1 MLMLLVKKHIIIYD
15 SFLGRLL
22 ILGLS
27 NYDNETAWFQ
37 KIAKLTHG
45 DGTIFIL
52 DLLVGPG
59 LMFNAE
65 FGSFWLQLLWQLCMR
80 LELAM
85 CRSGSMQKCPWPVR
99 SSSTEEELDWS
110 TRAVDLTCSV
120 QREASRAASLG
131 WQNFGLACDKVSA
144 RGQELQNSFM
154 VLPNN
159 IAFELVPQ
167 AGL

>member
-1 MLMLLVKKHIIIYD
+1 
-15 SFLGRLL
+15 L
-22 ILGLS
+22 ILGLI
-27 NYDNETAWFQ
+27 NYNIEAAWF
-37 KIAKLTHG
+37 KKVAKLTHG

-52 DLLVGPG
+52 DLLTSPG
-59 LMFNAE
+59 LMFAAE
-65 FGSFWLQLLWQLCMR
+65 FSSCWWQVLWQLCMR

-85 CRSGSMQKCPWPVR
+85 RRSGSMQKCPWPVHC
-99 SSSTEEELDWS
+99 SSTQDEVDWS
-110 TRAVDLTCSV
+110 ARAVDLTCSLH
-120 QREASRAASLG
+120 REASRAATIG